1 MKRLLNIMHHTAVI
15 GLLMVVMTAPVRSQ
29 VDLKVGG
36 GIGAAIPASDF
47 GGTTLEYYS
56 GTNYGLATGLNVHA
70 KAKMGLA
77 GFGLAGEIDY
87 SSFGNT
93 GNSEPGQ
100 GSVEITQSVM
110 SVKVGPEFHFG
121 IPAVPINPY
130 IGANLALNRFSGETK
145 FLGVSKVP
153 SATYNVEEATR
164 LGLGLAVGAEVAVGP
179 FLSLDFNIS
188 YNLMN
193 IAGSEWEDVNPSVNQ
208 RIDSYLS
215 MNDSSDPLYAA
226 GSDNHFV
233 SNDRSVHSVL
243 LTVSILFGL

>member
-1 MKRLLNIMHHTAVI
+1 
-15 GLLMVVMTAPVRSQ
+15 
-29 VDLKVGG
+29 
-36 GIGAAIPASDF
+36 
-47 GGTTLEYYS
+47 
-56 GTNYGLATGLNVHA
+56 
-70 KAKMGLA
+70 
-77 GFGLAGEIDY
+77 
-87 SSFGNT
+87 
-93 GNSEPGQ
+93 
-100 GSVEITQSVM
+100 M
-110 SVKVGPEFHFG
+110 SIKVGPEFHFG

-215 MNDSSDPLYAA
+215 LNDSSDPLYSA
-226 GSDNHFV
+226 GSDSHFI
-233 SNDRSVHSVL
+233 SNDRSIHSVL